1 MKDIKQ
7 LRMRLHRRRKRK
19 DVYTKKV
26 RSARKSH
33 PAERKNVTAPTE
45 VQIVHLSAE
54 QWIHFLKLNPIPS
67 RLEELLA
74 ESSVMEFVQSTVVNV
89 PHAYVLVK
97 ALRRLHEKNW
107 LAQWLRYAQFYHQAY
122 FTFTKIGKPSQG
134 VSPPEE
140 QTLQAA

>member
-26 RSARKSH
+26 RSVNKSR
-33 PAERKNVTAPTE
+33 PAERKTVTAPTD
-45 VQIVHLSAE
+45 VQIVHLTTE
-54 QWIHFLKLNPIPS
+54 QWIHFLKLNPMPP
-67 RLEELLA
+67 RLEELFA
-74 ESSVMEFVQSTVVNV
+74 ASSVMELEQSTVVNV
-89 PHAYVLVK
+89 PHTYVLIK

-107 LAQWLRYAQFYHQAY
+107 LAQWLRYQAFYNQAY
-122 FTFTKIGKPSQG
+122 FTFTKIGKPALG

-140 QTLQAA
+140 NTLQAA